1 MGIIEFTEEVAEL
14 LAEKFGGG
22 CRVKAV
28 EMLKNNGVVWHG
40 VNISEEG
47 RRICPCVYVD
57 GYYDGYENGC
67 LQMEDIVE
75 DIIENSRECGDD
87 DFDVTLF
94 EEYGKAEPRLR
105 GKLVNTEKNRE
116 MLKDMP
122 HREFL
127 DLSLIYYVEICMNC
141 GGLGNILV
149 KTEYMERWGREEEEL
164 YRAVVKNMDN
174 DGKVRKLMDL
184 VAQIMGVEEPL
195 NEVGEGVELYVLT
208 NEKRANGAVYMM
220 DKRLLREAFRIIG
233 KDYLIL
239 PSSVHEV
246 LLAPV
251 EEENYEDRLAK
262 IAQMVREV
270 NNTQLEETEIL
281 SYHVYRYYAD
291 TEEVAIVA

>member
-1 MGIIEFTEEVAEL
+1 MGIIEFTEKVAEL
-14 LAEKFGGG
+14 LAERFEDG

-47 RRICPCVYVD
+47 RRICPCVYID
-57 GYYDGYENGC
+57 GYYDGYESGC

-75 DIIENSRECGDD
+75 DIIEDSRECEEG

-94 EEYGKAEPRLR
+94 EEYEKAEPRLR

-127 DLSLIYYVEICMNC
+127 DLSLIYYVEICMNSK
-141 GGLGNILV
+141 GMGNILV

-164 YRAVVKNMDN
+164 YRAVVKNMDS
-174 DGKVRKLMDL
+174 DGRVRKLMDL

-195 NEVGEGVELYVLT
+195 NEVGGGIEMYVLT

-233 KDYLIL
+233 RDFLIL

-262 IAQMVREV
+262 IAQMVQEV

>member
-195 NEVGEGVELYVLT
+195 NEVGGGIEMYVLT

-262 IAQMVREV
+262 IAQMVQEV